1 MRKLTYWTYW
11 TKILN
16 VFKEL
21 KEIMSTELEKSIQ
34 NNVSQIKNTR
44 KEIEMTKWNQINTL
58 ELESTIIE
66 KKNKL
71 EGLSSRFK

>member
-16 VFKEL
+16 IFKEL

-44 KEIEMTKWNQINTL
+44 KETEMTKWNQINTL
-58 ELESTIIE
+58 DLESTIIE